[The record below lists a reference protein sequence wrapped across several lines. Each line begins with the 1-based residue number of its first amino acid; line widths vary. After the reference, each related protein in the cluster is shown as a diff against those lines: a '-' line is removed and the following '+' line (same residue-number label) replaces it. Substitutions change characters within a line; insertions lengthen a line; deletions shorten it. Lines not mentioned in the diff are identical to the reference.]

1 MFAKMFRKYTTN
13 AQHKLSRK
21 KNKNKN
27 IKDLGLNIVFQV
39 ARGRIERPLPVT
51 ALLFWHSAN
60 GAGRVACG
68 PGSVCFLGS
77 AVGCRALFSP
87 HTVSVLALVGGPFK
101 IGLEIS
107 TSASL
112 GMLGSFRKRFFHA
125 RFFPVSSEK
134 PAIFC
139 SNSIGPDIYLLF
151 NLCLVIRPSIRG
163 LRFHAYMPFSFDI
176 LIVTTCLNFFPQ

>member
-1 MFAKMFRKYTTN
+1 MLSTN
-13 AQHKLSRK
+13 LAEK
-21 KNKNKN
+21 KNNKN

-39 ARGRIERPLPVT
+39 ARGPIERPPPVT

-77 AVGCRALFSP
+77 AVGCHALFSP

-112 GMLGSFRKRFFHA
+112 GMLGSFRRRFFHA

-139 SNSIGPDIYLLF
+139 SYSIGSDIYLLF
-151 NLCLVIRPSIRG
+151 NLCLTIGPSIRG
-163 LRFHAYMPFSFDI
+163 LRFHEYMTFFFDI
-176 LIVTTCLNFFPQ
+176 LIVTRCLNFFPQ

>member
-1 MFAKMFRKYTTN
+1 M
-13 AQHKLSRK
+13 
-21 KNKNKN
+21 
-27 IKDLGLNIVFQV
+27 
-39 ARGRIERPLPVT
+39 T

-60 GAGRVACG
+60 GAGRVPCG
-68 PGSVCFLGS
+68 PGSVCFLCS

-87 HTVSVLALVGGPFK
+87 HRVSVLALVGGLFK

-112 GMLGSFRKRFFHA
+112 GMLGSFQKRFFHA

-139 SNSIGPDIYLLF
+139 SNSIGSDIYLLF
-151 NLCLVIRPSIRG
+151 NLGLGPSIRG
-163 LRFHAYMPFSFDI
+163 LRFHAYITFFFDI
-176 LIVTTCLNFFPQ
+176 LILITCLNVFPQ